1 MHFYKSKVMIL
12 RTGFWIKDK
21 QDSCRRSSNNK
32 TSRGVSSLSF
42 TNWAV
47 WTQSMVSEREERI
60 STVPQSLWL
69 FDRTLLLIRIDTNL
83 SVAIKYRTFNT
94 FLIRWRFDWV
104 IKDDENPMTY
114 YRRQPWQPLYKSN
127 SENKEEEKN
136 KLSVI
141 ASETRVP
148 PSPLYTTTTV

>member
-1 MHFYKSKVMIL
+1 MLFYKSKVMIL

-83 SVAIKYRTFNT
+83 SVAIKYSTLNT

-104 IKDDENPMTY
+104 IKDDENGKM
-114 YRRQPWQPLYKSN
+114 PWLLEATVANRWINQSLKTRKK
-127 SENKEEEKN
+127 KEK
-136 KLSVI
+136 VFGYCI
-141 ASETRVP
+141 RV
-148 PSPLYTTTTV
+148 